1 MKMMLMMQ
9 LNSRFMKKKTDKEED
24 YLEHDATEYN
34 ENVEHFKEN
43 IENENNYYEN
53 EASEYKES
61 KPVDEEIFDATQQQQ
76 SFAAAEPGSAVLSH
90 ESDPSTHVSA
100 DMFSPKPLYGSA
112 ERVWYGSALIFVT
125 ICNLIR
131 LLR

>member
-1 MKMMLMMQ
+1 MGY
-9 LNSRFMKKKTDKEED
+9 NANIED
-24 YLEHDATEYN
+24 S
-34 ENVEHFKEN
+34 KEN
-43 IENENNYYEN
+43 IENEKDYHENEKDYYED

-61 KPVDEEIFDATQQQQ
+61 KPFDDEIFDATQQQQ

-112 ERVWYGSALIFVT
+112 ERVWCGTALIFVT